1 MESELFRQYAIMNT
15 ESRRL
20 NDSLYLEAKAL
31 TENLTK
37 SVKELTAQIS
47 SISARLAA
55 LEGRVGAAEQA
66 ASSAAEQA
74 ASNAT
79 AVTANAADIA
89 NNTSL
94 LGRVETTL
102 RQVAARVEEVA
113 QASTGVPARL
123 AALEGRVGQ
132 VVNQTTRSLDGVRN
146 DVTALVT
153 AKDQQNTRIN
163 SNLQTITKVSNVVSY
178 LKDLYYVKRT
188 VLSQTTDSNGFTRI
202 DMASFP
208 TDIIAY
214 SNDYVMAINVYDYR
228 VSNYDTLVVSMCDYS
243 NDSYLNVRVA
253 YYSGKTFTGNCRLQA
268 WYLALN
274 PAKDLPL

>member
-55 LEGRVGAAEQA
+55 LEGRVGE
-66 ASSAAEQA
+66 
-74 ASNAT
+74 
-79 AVTANAADIA
+79 
-89 NNTSL
+89 
-94 LGRVETTL
+94 
-102 RQVAARVEEVA
+102 
-113 QASTGVPARL
+113 
-123 AALEGRVGQ
+123 

-188 VLSQTTDSNGFTRI
+188 VLSQTTDANGFTRI
-202 DMASFP
+202 DMANFP
-208 TDIIAY
+208 PDIIAY
-214 SNDYVMAINVYDYR
+214 SNDYVIAINVYDYR
-228 VSNYDTLVVSMCDYS
+228 VSNYDTLVVSVCDYS